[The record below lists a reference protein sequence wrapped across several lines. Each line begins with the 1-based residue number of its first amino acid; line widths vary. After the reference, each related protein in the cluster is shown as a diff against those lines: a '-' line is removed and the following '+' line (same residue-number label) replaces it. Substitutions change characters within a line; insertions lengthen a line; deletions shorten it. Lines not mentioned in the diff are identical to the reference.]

1 MSDLPLPESDDPRE
15 QDHGELFRASPKHLA
30 AGPLKPGDRKVLGYS
45 PSQFYPE
52 IG

>member
-30 AGPLKPGDRKVLGYS
+30 AGPLKPGDRKVLVGLLAAAAGAC
-45 PSQFYPE
+45 Q
-52 IG
+52 